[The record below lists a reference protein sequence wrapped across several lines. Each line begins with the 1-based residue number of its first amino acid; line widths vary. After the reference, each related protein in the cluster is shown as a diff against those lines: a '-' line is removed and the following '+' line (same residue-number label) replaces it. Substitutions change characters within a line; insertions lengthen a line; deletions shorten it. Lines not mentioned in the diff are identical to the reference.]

1 MERPTFE
8 AMLEA
13 ANGVERDGNEYTVAE
28 GHTLSVYIG
37 EPGQAMEVTEVVA
50 VRLDAAFC
58 TATSREHNAVYCV
71 EYSSL
76 HGLCVRPPSGGGGR
90 RAGFS

>member
-13 ANGVERDGNEYTVAE
+13 ATGVERDGSEYTVAE
-28 GHTLSVYIG
+28 GYSLSVYIG
-37 EPGQAMEVTEVVA
+37 KPGQSMEISEVA
-50 VRLDAAFC
+50 DLKLEAAFC
-58 TATSREHNAVYCV
+58 AATSREHSTVYYV

>member
-1 MERPTFE
+1 
-8 AMLEA
+8 MLKA
-13 ANGVERDGNEYTVAE
+13 ASGVERDGNAYTVADDYS
-28 GHTLSVYIG
+28 LSVYVG
-37 EPGQAMEVTEVVA
+37 KPGQAMELSELA
-50 VRLDAAFC
+50 QIRLEAAFC
-58 TATSREHNAVYCV
+58 EVTSREHSTVYYV